1 MTAVA
6 VVGLVGVALS
16 STGSSVDGVVT
27 GTMFDSGLAL
37 PFDLMATACVGNR
50 RQAQWHG
57 LDRAIHIHISTPTE
71 TSAFALLTI
80 DEYGVP
86 GCKPSTRQLFGSM
99 QLAVTQLPLPMGVG
113 HSVTLNE
120 AQGPPVVGGVMTRSA
135 DVGLSGVAL
144 AMTG

>member
-1 MTAVA
+1 MAWT
-6 VVGLVGVALS
+6 S
-16 STGSSVDGVVT
+16 SR
-27 GTMFDSGLAL
+27 DSL
-37 PFDLMATACVGNR
+37 TYQHTN
-50 RQAQWHG
+50 WK
-57 LDRAIHIHISTPTE
+57 
-71 TSAFALLTI
+71 SAFALLTI
-80 DEYGVP
+80 DKNGVP

-99 QLAVTQLPLPMGVG
+99 QWAVTQLPLPMGVG